1 MPRIIS
7 LFVLQFIYLLSHAQQ
22 VTGVWKGKLGK
33 GIFNN
38 IKVELKLIKNGDS
51 LVGTC
56 YYYEGKNSYIRSS
69 VKGYFDATD
78 NSVIWWDDQLI
89 ENHAKKGL
97 LGATQRM
104 ETQSNLDF
112 NCPTDG
118 PMRLDG
124 TIGDKRGEKQVEIH
138 FVKDAKHAFNDEWDD
153 VIENYTFGANDPQY
167 IDSVSRI
174 ALHKPVPVVQDV
186 VITQPKVD
194 APVSAKDTLQEVEM
208 VKADQPIMKLDK
220 PKVEPVIMATPK
232 VNTKPAPIAV
242 QLPEQKPKTTQQK
255 FEERK
260 KEQATE
266 LLLTADSISISFYD
280 NAEIDGDTI
289 SIYLNNVLIHQN
301 IGLLAKPFTIKLASK
316 DLQAENELVM
326 VAENLGS
333 IPPNTALLIA
343 YMNGVRY
350 EARLKSTEETSAM
363 IKLRKK

>member
-1 MPRIIS
+1 LKRIIS
-7 LFVLQFIYLLSHAQQ
+7 FFFLLFAFQLANAQQ

-33 GIFNN
+33 GLFNN

-56 YYYEGKNSYIRSS
+56 YYYEGKNVFIRSS

-97 LGATQRM
+97 LGSTQRM

-124 TIGDKRGEKQVEIH
+124 KIGDKRGEKQVDIH
-138 FVKDAKHAFNDEWDD
+138 FVKDAKHDFNDEWDD

-174 ALHKPVPVVQDV
+174 AFTKPAPVAEVVIAKPKVEPTVVVRDTVVQEE
-186 VITQPKVD
+186 I
-194 APVSAKDTLQEVEM
+194 
-208 VKADQPIMKLDK
+208 VKADQPIVQLNK
-220 PKVEPVIMATPK
+220 PKIDPPIVATPK
-232 VNTKPAPIAV
+232 PKIKIETPNIV
-242 QLPEQKPKTTQQK
+242 LPEVKPLNTQQK
-255 FEERK
+255 FEQRK

-266 LLLTADSISISFYD
+266 LLLTADSVSISFYD

-289 SIYLNNVLIHQN
+289 SIYLNNLLIHQN
-301 IGLLAKPFTIKLASK
+301 IGLKDKPFTIKLATK
-316 DLQAENELVM
+316 DLQADNELVM